1 MTRIRSA
8 GPQGP
13 APLAMPVPGQLFLFS
28 STSTLGSHA
37 HPPTGSPGDL
47 GVDGTHGHAARGSAD
62 GIAPALVA
70 PPASRRDLR
79 PVAAPRQARIPAP
92 DDLAAHERAM
102 GAALRVYLPPGKG
115 LDLRLTNNHYSMI
128 SVRRKPDGYRLR
140 LHRMFIGVQPRIVR
154 ALARYVV
161 HNDRRASGLL
171 GDYIDANQHVIKKQD
186 RKPRQINLR
195 TAGLHHDLQAMFDQ
209 LNAQRFSSKLAA
221 RITWGALGGRR
232 PRRSIKMGSFA
243 VEDKIIR
250 IHPVLDQPDVP
261 PFFVAWIVFHEM
273 LHEKH
278 DIVRKGRRRIF
289 HSQAFNEEERT
300 YPDYDR
306 ATAWDRANL
315 DRLLGG

>member
-1 MTRIRSA
+1 
-8 GPQGP
+8 
-13 APLAMPVPGQLFLFS
+13 
-28 STSTLGSHA
+28 
-37 HPPTGSPGDL
+37 
-47 GVDGTHGHAARGSAD
+47 
-62 GIAPALVA
+62 
-70 PPASRRDLR
+70 
-79 PVAAPRQARIPAP
+79 
-92 DDLAAHERAM
+92 M

-115 LDLRLTNNHYSMI
+115 LELRLTNNHYSMI

-161 HNDRRASGLL
+161 HNDRRASRLL
-171 GDYIDANQHVIKKQD
+171 GDYIDAHQHVIKKQV
-186 RKPRQINLR
+186 RKPRQVNLR
-195 TAGLHHDLQAMFDQ
+195 TAGLHHDLQLIFDR
-209 LNAQRFSSKLAA
+209 LNAERFSAALSA
-221 RITWGALGGRR
+221 RITWGALAGRR
-232 PRRSIKMGSFA
+232 ARRSIKMGSFA

-289 HSQAFNEEERT
+289 HSQAFVDDERT

-306 ATAWDRANL
+306 ATAWERENL